1 MKKNS
6 ALSVLITLASL
17 LIVALVSSLTIS
29 SCTENQKARNYG
41 GTETF
46 DLKPGEKLLNA
57 TWKGEKG
64 SSNLWYLTRPM
75 LPNEKA
81 DTLYFRESSDYGVWQ
96 GTVIFIEH
104 KK

>member
-1 MKKNS
+1 MKKSNV
-6 ALSVLITLASL
+6 LIFMIVVSVLAIIFAF
-17 LIVALVSSLTIS
+17 AMQ

-46 DLKPGEKLLNA
+46 RLEPGQKLLNA

-75 LPNEKA
+75 KANETA
-81 DTLYFRESSDYGVWQ
+81 DTLYFKESSDYGVWQ
-96 GTVIFIEH
+96 GTVVFIES